1 MSTLAT
7 TEFRRIGIW
16 QTAFL
21 GDLVL
26 TLPLIQAL
34 GARYPEAEL
43 HLFVRSGLEGLFAAQ
58 KELTS
63 ARPFAKRDSQR
74 SFLAARAFGLQ
85 LFDEGF
91 DLWISPHVS
100 LRSALVAR
108 SVGAPVRISYH
119 QPWYQWLAYT
129 HMVDRC
135 FGKMHEVERLLRLGL
150 PLGLDP
156 KPPKARLD
164 LTPEAVARADE
175 IFAGLPRGRVL
186 GMHPGSTWASKCWP
200 GEYFAEIARRALAAG
215 MVVLIL
221 AGPREEALSARIAA
235 TADDGSGRLVNLAN
249 MLTLPALAACI
260 GRLDVF
266 LGNDSGPLHLA
277 STQDV
282 PLLGLFGP
290 TDIPL
295 GFVPLGRDAHVT
307 GIELSCRPCGRHGH
321 TVCPLRHHRCMK
333 ELSPDQVWTALEP
346 LLTIR

>member
-1 MSTLAT
+1 VSTLAAA
-7 TEFRRIGIW
+7 EFRRIGIW

-34 GARYPEAEL
+34 GARYPEAEI

-74 SFLAARAFGLQ
+74 SFLAARRFGCELAN
-85 LFDEGF
+85 EGF

-164 LTPEAVARADE
+164 LPAEALARADE
-175 IFAGLPRGRVL
+175 IFAGLPKGRVL

-200 GEYFAEIARRALAAG
+200 PEHFAEIARRALAAG
-215 MVVLIL
+215 VVVLLL
-221 AGPREEALSARIAA
+221 AGPGELDLAA
-235 TADDGSGRLVNLAN
+235 AIMADAGDTSGRMINLAS
-249 MLTLPALAACI
+249 MLTLPALAACL

-277 STQDV
+277 ATQDG
-282 PLLGLFGP
+282 PLVALFGP

-295 GFVPLGRDAHVT
+295 GFVPLGRDAHVV
-307 GIELSCRPCGRHGH
+307 GIDLACRPCGRHGH

-333 ELSPDQVWTALEP
+333 ELSPDIAWAALEP
-346 LLTIR
+346 LLGVK